1 MTTPTVPAAAAAAA
15 VVVVV
20 PVVVSAPVS
29 AWTPSIRPSTP
40 PAVRIYVFTIR
51 ARFVNCLLISF
62 E

>member
-1 MTTPTVPAAAAAAA
+1 MTTPTVPAAAAA

-20 PVVVSAPVS
+20 VVVVSAPVS

-40 PAVRIYVFTIR
+40 LAVRIYVFTTR